1 MMDRNT
7 LTALLL
13 ITVVLVITPYYM
25 ELISSSPNDTQEDFE
40 NQQSTKKNSV
50 IYKDYNEDI
59 STPSELNPPVFSQK
73 EEKIIEVENDL
84 FIARISSAYG
94 GTIRSFR
101 TKEHL
106 KYDSSLVELIFKE
119 NKNNLVL
126 SYKDFTGENIT
137 IDGGWV
143 LQEKEDSFFITSTK
157 TLTYINEFENKK
169 LIKTLTFYPDKFVID
184 IDIDI
189 TAISNNILGNNFFIE
204 WAGGV
209 PPTEKD
215 SVAETAYFYSYL
227 FQGGELLDVKVGNN
241 ETFKN
246 DYKGAT
252 DWIAVRSKYFVVCLL
267 DDSKE
272 QFVGSGISA
281 SFKNK
286 ELYNISA
293 QMQSDKIAN
302 ISLYL
307 GPLEYERI
315 KRLGVN
321 LELVMD
327 FGWAIIRPISKT
339 VLWVLKTMHTVI
351 PNYGVILIIF
361 SILVKIIVY
370 PLTKRSHQSTQAM
383 QSIQPEI
390 NALREK
396 YKNNPTKLNQA
407 TMELYKKRGVNP
419 LGTCFPMLLQMPLL
433 FALFTVFRSTI
444 ELRGEPFVFWIKDLS
459 TPDVLFYL
467 PFKIPIYG
475 DYVCALPILM
485 ALSMYAQQKMSAP
498 PGHAGSPQADQQKMI
513 QYFMMGFF
521 FLLFNSFPSGL
532 NLYYTLFNILTIAQ
546 QKLTKNEKAPKTPIK
561 TQP

>member
-1 MMDRNT
+1 MDRNT

-13 ITVVLVITPYYM
+13 IAVVLIITPYYID
-25 ELISSSPNDTQEDFE
+25 LISPPPQPAQEYFEDQPDLEEND
-40 NQQSTKKNSV
+40 V
-50 IYKDYNEDI
+50 IYKDYNESVVTTPGSI
-59 STPSELNPPVFSQK
+59 SPIFSQI

-94 GTIRSFR
+94 GTIRSFK
-101 TKEHL
+101 TKGHL
-106 KYDSSLVELIFKE
+106 KHDSSLVELISFE
-119 NKNNLVL
+119 NKNNLIL
-126 SYKDFTGENIT
+126 SYKDFNGEHIT

-143 LQEKEDSFFITSTK
+143 LQEKDNSFFINSMK
-157 TLTYINEFENKK
+157 TFTFINEINNNKI
-169 LIKTLTFYPDKFVID
+169 IKTLTFYPNRFVID
-184 IDIDI
+184 IDVDI
-189 TAISNNILGNNFFIE
+189 TAISNNTLANNFSIE
-204 WAGGV
+204 WIGGI

-215 SVAETAYFYSYL
+215 SVAEAAYFYSYL
-227 FQGGELLDVKVGNN
+227 YQGGELLDVKVGND
-241 ETFKN
+241 ESFKN

-252 DWIAVRSKYFVVCLL
+252 EWIATRSKYFVVCLL
-267 DDSKE
+267 DDSRE
-272 QFVGSGISA
+272 QFVSSAISA
-281 SFKNK
+281 SFKNR
-286 ELYNISA
+286 ELYSISA
-293 QMQSDKIAN
+293 QMLSNKTAN

-315 KRLGVN
+315 KNLGVN
-321 LELVMD
+321 LELIMD

-339 VLWVLKTMHTVI
+339 ILWVLKTMHVAI
-351 PNYGVILIIF
+351 PNYGIILIIF
-361 SILVKIIVY
+361 SILVKLIVY
-370 PLTKRSHQSTQAM
+370 PLTKRSYQSTQAM

-407 TMELYKKRGVNP
+407 TIELYKKKGVNP

-459 TPDVLFYL
+459 APDVLFYL
-467 PFKIPIYG
+467 PFKIPLYG

-485 ALSMYAQQKMSAP
+485 ALSMYAQQKMMQ
-498 PGHAGSPQADQQKMI
+498 PGGATGPQADQQKMM

-546 QKLTKNEKAPKTPIK
+546 QKLTRNEKVIITPLKT
-561 TQP
+561 

>member
-1 MMDRNT
+1 
-7 LTALLL
+7 
-13 ITVVLVITPYYM
+13 M
-25 ELISSSPNDTQEDFE
+25 ELISPTPKDTQEYFE
-40 NQQSTKKNSV
+40 DQQSTDESGV
-50 IYKDYNEDI
+50 IYKDYNKDA
-59 STPSELNPPVFSQK
+59 STPSALASPVFSQK
-73 EEKIIEVENDL
+73 EEKTIEIENDL

-94 GTIRSFR
+94 GTIRSFK
-101 TKEHL
+101 TKEYL
-106 KYDSSLVELIFKE
+106 KNDSSLVELISQE
-119 NKNNLVL
+119 NKNNLIL
-126 SYKDFTGENIT
+126 SYKNFTGEDIT
-137 IDGGWV
+137 IDDGWV

-157 TLTYINEFENKK
+157 TFTYINEFENKK
-169 LIKTLTFYPDKFVID
+169 LIKTLTFYPDKFVVD

-189 TAISNNILGNNFFIE
+189 TAISNNILANNFFIE
-204 WAGGV
+204 WVGGI

-215 SVAETAYFYSYL
+215 SVAEAAYFYSYL
-227 FQGGELLDVKVGNN
+227 YQGGELLDVKVGSN
-241 ETFKN
+241 ETFRN
-246 DYKGAT
+246 NYKGAT
-252 DWIAVRSKYFVVCLL
+252 DWIATRSKYFVVCIL

-272 QFVGSGISA
+272 QFVGSAISA
-281 SFKNK
+281 SFKDK

-315 KRLGVN
+315 KNLGVN

-327 FGWAIIRPISKT
+327 FGWAIIRPISKS
-339 VLWVLKTMHTVI
+339 VLWVLKTMNTVI

-361 SILVKIIVY
+361 SILVKLIVY
-370 PLTKRSHQSTQAM
+370 PLTKRSYQSTQAM
-383 QSIQPEI
+383 QSIQPEV

-396 YKNNPTKLNQA
+396 HKNNPTKLNQA
-407 TMELYKKRGVNP
+407 TMELYKKKGVNP

-459 TPDVLFYL
+459 APDVLFYL
-467 PFKIPIYG
+467 PFKIPLYG
-475 DYVCALPILM
+475 NYVCALPILM
-485 ALSMYAQQKMSAP
+485 ALSMYAQQKMMQPNNAT
-498 PGHAGSPQADQQKMI
+498 GPQADQQKMM

-546 QKLTKNEKAPKTPIK
+546 QKLTKNEKAAIK
-561 TQP
+561 TIKT

>member
-1 MMDRNT
+1 MDRNT

-13 ITVVLVITPYYM
+13 ITVVLIVTPYYM
-25 ELISSSPNDTQEDFE
+25 ELISPSPKGTQEYFE
-40 NQQSTKKNSV
+40 DQQNTGENSV
-50 IYKDYNEDI
+50 IYKDYNKDV
-59 STPSELNPPVFSQK
+59 STPSALTHPVFSQK
-73 EEKIIEVENDL
+73 EEKTIEIETDL
-84 FIARISSAYG
+84 FIARVSSAYG
-94 GTIRSFR
+94 GTIRSFK
-101 TKEHL
+101 TKEYL
-106 KYDSSLVELIFKE
+106 KNDSSLVELISAD
-119 NKNNLVL
+119 NKNNLIL
-126 SYKDFTGENIT
+126 SYKDFSGEDVI

-143 LQEKEDSFFITSTK
+143 LQEKEDSFLINSTK
-157 TLTYINEFENKK
+157 TFTYINEFENKK
-169 LIKTLTFYPDKFVID
+169 LIKTLTFYPDRFVID

-189 TAISNNILGNNFFIE
+189 TAISNNMLANNFSID
-204 WAGGV
+204 WVGGI

-215 SVAETAYFYSYL
+215 SVAEAAYFYSYL
-227 FQGGELLDVKVGNN
+227 YQGGELLDVKVGSN
-241 ETFKN
+241 EVFKN

-252 DWIAVRSKYFVVCLL
+252 DWIATRSKYFIVCVL

-272 QFVGSGISA
+272 QFVGSTISA

-286 ELYNISA
+286 ELYSISA

-315 KRLGVN
+315 KNLGVD

-327 FGWAIIRPISKT
+327 FGWAIIRPISKS
-339 VLWVLKTMHTVI
+339 VLWVLKTMHTAI

-361 SILVKIIVY
+361 SILVKLIVY
-370 PLTKRSHQSTQAM
+370 PLTKRSYQSTQAM

-390 NALREK
+390 SALREK

-407 TMELYKKRGVNP
+407 TMELYKKKGVNP

-459 TPDVLFYL
+459 APDVLFYL
-467 PFKIPIYG
+467 PFKIPLYG
-475 DYVCALPILM
+475 NYVCALPILM
-485 ALSMYAQQKMSAP
+485 ALSMYAQQKMMQPNNAT
-498 PGHAGSPQADQQKMI
+498 GPQADQQKMM

-546 QKLTKNEKAPKTPIK
+546 QKLTKNEKAAIK
-561 TQP
+561 T

>member
-13 ITVVLVITPYYM
+13 ITVVLIITPYYM
-25 ELISSSPNDTQEDFE
+25 DLISPSPQNTQEYFE
-40 NQQSTKKNSV
+40 DQQKTEENSV
-50 IYKDYNEDI
+50 VYKDYNKDVFE
-59 STPSELNPPVFSQK
+59 PSGPTSPVFSQK
-73 EEKIIEVENDL
+73 QEKIIEIENDL
-84 FIARISSAYG
+84 FVARLSSAYG
-94 GTIRSFR
+94 GTIRSFK

-106 KYDSSLVELIFKE
+106 KDDSSLVELISPE
-119 NKNNLVL
+119 NENNLIL
-126 SYKDFTGENIT
+126 NYKDFSGEDVV

-143 LQEKEDSFFITSTK
+143 LQEKEDSFLISATK
-157 TLTYINEFENKK
+157 TFTYINEFENKK
-169 LIKTLTFYPDKFVID
+169 LIKTFTFYPDRFVID

-189 TAISNNILGNNFFIE
+189 TAISNSTLANNFSID
-204 WAGGV
+204 WVGGI

-215 SVAETAYFYSYL
+215 SVAEAAYFYSYL
-227 FQGGELLDVKVGNN
+227 YQGGELLDVKVGGN

-252 DWIAVRSKYFVVCLL
+252 DWIATRSKYFVVCIL
-267 DDSKE
+267 DDSRE
-272 QFVGSGISA
+272 QFVGSAISA
-281 SFKNK
+281 SFRDK

-293 QMQSDKIAN
+293 QMQSNKIAN

-315 KRLGVN
+315 KSLGVN

-327 FGWAIIRPISKT
+327 FGWAIIRPISKA

-361 SILVKIIVY
+361 SILVKLIVY
-370 PLTKRSHQSTQAM
+370 PLTKRSYQSTQAM

-407 TMELYKKRGVNP
+407 TMELYKKKGVNP

-459 TPDVLFYL
+459 APDVLFYL
-467 PFKIPIYG
+467 PFKIPLYG

-485 ALSMYAQQKMSAP
+485 ALSMYAQQKMMQPNNAT
-498 PGHAGSPQADQQKMI
+498 GPQADQQKMM

-546 QKLTKNEKAPKTPIK
+546 QKLTKNEKAAIKPIK
-561 TQP
+561 M

>member
-1 MMDRNT
+1 MDRNT

-13 ITVVLVITPYYM
+13 IAVVLIITPYYID
-25 ELISSSPNDTQEDFE
+25 LISPPPQPVEEYFEDQPDLEE
-40 NQQSTKKNSV
+40 NNV
-50 IYKDYNEDI
+50 IYKDYNETVVTTPGSI
-59 STPSELNPPVFSQK
+59 SPVFSQI

-94 GTIRSFR
+94 GTIRSFK
-101 TKEHL
+101 TKGHL
-106 KYDSSLVELIFKE
+106 KHDGSLVELISFE
-119 NKNNLVL
+119 NKNNLIL
-126 SYKDFTGENIT
+126 SYKDFNGEHIT

-143 LQEKEDSFFITSTK
+143 LQEKDNSFFINSMK
-157 TLTYINEFENKK
+157 TFTFINEINNNKI
-169 LIKTLTFYPDKFVID
+169 IKTLTFYPNRFVID
-184 IDIDI
+184 IDVDI
-189 TAISNNILGNNFFIE
+189 TAISNNTLANNFSIE
-204 WAGGV
+204 WVGGI

-215 SVAETAYFYSYL
+215 SVAEAAYFYSYL
-227 FQGGELLDVKVGNN
+227 YQGGELLDVKVGND
-241 ETFKN
+241 ESFKN

-252 DWIAVRSKYFVVCLL
+252 EWIATRSKYFVVCLL

-272 QFVGSGISA
+272 QFVSSAISA
-281 SFKNK
+281 SFKNR
-286 ELYNISA
+286 ELYSISA
-293 QMQSDKIAN
+293 QMLSNKTAN

-315 KRLGVN
+315 KNLGVN
-321 LELVMD
+321 LELIMD

-339 VLWVLKTMHTVI
+339 ILWVLKTMHVAI
-351 PNYGVILIIF
+351 PNYGIILIIF
-361 SILVKIIVY
+361 SILVKLIVY
-370 PLTKRSHQSTQAM
+370 PLTKRSYQSTQAM

-407 TMELYKKRGVNP
+407 TMELYKKKGVNP

-459 TPDVLFYL
+459 APDVLFYL
-467 PFKIPIYG
+467 PFKIPLYG

-485 ALSMYAQQKMSAP
+485 ALSMYAQQKMMQ
-498 PGHAGSPQADQQKMI
+498 PGGATGPQADQQKMM

-546 QKLTKNEKAPKTPIK
+546 QKLTRNEKVVIAP
-561 TQP
+561 

>member
-7 LTALLL
+7 LTSLLL
-13 ITVVLVITPYYM
+13 ITLVLILTPYYM
-25 ELISSSPNDTQEDFE
+25 DLISPSPQDTQKYFED
-40 NQQSTKKNSV
+40 QQNTEENSV
-50 IYKDYNEDI
+50 IYKDYNDDV
-59 STPSELNPPVFSQK
+59 STPPSPPSFSKK
-73 EEKIIEVENDL
+73 EEKTIEIETDL
-84 FIARISSAYG
+84 FIARVSSAYG
-94 GTIRSFR
+94 GTIRSFK

-106 KYDSSLVELIFKE
+106 KNDSSLVELISPE
-119 NKNNLVL
+119 NKNNLIL
-126 SYKDFTGENIT
+126 SYKDFTGEDIT
-137 IDGGWV
+137 IDSGWV
-143 LQEKEDSFFITSTK
+143 LQEKEDSFLINSTK
-157 TLTYINEFENKK
+157 TFTFINEFENKK
-169 LIKTLTFYPDKFVID
+169 LIKTLTVYPNRFVID

-189 TAISNNILGNNFFIE
+189 TAISNNTLANSFSLE
-204 WAGGV
+204 WVGGI

-215 SVAETAYFYSYL
+215 SIAELAYFYSYL
-227 FQGGELLDVKVGNN
+227 YQGGELLDIKVGDG

-246 DYKGAT
+246 NYKGDT
-252 DWIAVRSKYFVVCLL
+252 DWIATRSKYFVVCIL

-272 QFVGSGISA
+272 QFVGSAISA
-281 SFKNK
+281 SFKDK

-293 QMQSDKIAN
+293 QMQSNKIAN

-315 KRLGVN
+315 KSLGVN
-321 LELVMD
+321 LELIMD
-327 FGWAIIRPISKT
+327 FGWAIIRPISKA

-361 SILVKIIVY
+361 SILVKLIVY
-370 PLTKRSHQSTQAM
+370 PLTKKSYQSTQAM

-396 YKNNPTKLNQA
+396 HKNNPTKLNQA
-407 TMELYKKRGVNP
+407 TMELYKKKGVNP
-419 LGTCFPMLLQMPLL
+419 LGSCFPMLLQMPLL

-459 TPDVLFYL
+459 APDVLFYL
-467 PFKIPIYG
+467 PFKIPLYG
-475 DYVCALPILM
+475 NYVCALPILM
-485 ALSMYAQQKMSAP
+485 ALSMYAQQKMMQ
-498 PGHAGSPQADQQKMI
+498 PGNVSGPQADQQKMM

-546 QKLTKNEKAPKTPIK
+546 QKLTKSEKKMNAPIK
-561 TQP
+561 TKH

>member
-1 MMDRNT
+1 MDRNT

-13 ITVVLVITPYYM
+13 IAVVLIITPYYID
-25 ELISSSPNDTQEDFE
+25 LISPPPQPVEEYFEDQPDLEE
-40 NQQSTKKNSV
+40 NNV
-50 IYKDYNEDI
+50 IYKDYNESVVTIPGSI
-59 STPSELNPPVFSQK
+59 SPIFSQI

-94 GTIRSFR
+94 GTIRSFK
-101 TKEHL
+101 TKGHL
-106 KYDSSLVELIFKE
+106 KHDSSLVELISFE
-119 NKNNLVL
+119 NKNNLIL
-126 SYKDFTGENIT
+126 SYKDFNGEHIT

-143 LQEKEDSFFITSTK
+143 LQEKDNSFFINSMK
-157 TLTYINEFENKK
+157 TFTFINEINNNKI
-169 LIKTLTFYPDKFVID
+169 IKTLTFYPNRFVID
-184 IDIDI
+184 IDVDI
-189 TAISNNILGNNFFIE
+189 TAISNNTLANNFSIE
-204 WAGGV
+204 WVGGI

-215 SVAETAYFYSYL
+215 SVAEAAYFYSYL
-227 FQGGELLDVKVGNN
+227 YQGGELLDVKVGND
-241 ETFKN
+241 ESFKN

-252 DWIAVRSKYFVVCLL
+252 EWIATRSKYFVVCLL
-267 DDSKE
+267 DDSRE
-272 QFVGSGISA
+272 QFVSSAISA
-281 SFKNK
+281 SFKNR
-286 ELYNISA
+286 ELYSISA
-293 QMQSDKIAN
+293 QMLSNKTAN

-315 KRLGVN
+315 KNLGVN
-321 LELVMD
+321 LELIMD

-339 VLWVLKTMHTVI
+339 ILWVLKTMHVAI
-351 PNYGVILIIF
+351 PNYGIILIIF
-361 SILVKIIVY
+361 SILVKLIVY
-370 PLTKRSHQSTQAM
+370 PLTKRSYQSTQAM

-407 TMELYKKRGVNP
+407 TMELYKKKGVNP

-459 TPDVLFYL
+459 APDVLFYL
-467 PFKIPIYG
+467 PFKIPLYG

-485 ALSMYAQQKMSAP
+485 ALSMYAQQKMMQ
-498 PGHAGSPQADQQKMI
+498 PGGATGPQADQQKMM

-546 QKLTKNEKAPKTPIK
+546 QKLTRNEKVVIAP
-561 TQP
+561 